1 MGDVFSLQLSCF
13 KAIGVSNMFFQWIIL
28 HVPIT
33 IVYLNYE
40 LTAFAA
46 LFPWRNLSF
55 KHLELLR
62 NMSSNFLSGN
72 GIFKLDT

>member
-13 KAIGVSNMFFQWIIL
+13 KAIGVSNMFFQGIIL

-46 LFPWRNLSF
+46 LFP
-55 KHLELLR
+55 
-62 NMSSNFLSGN
+62 
-72 GIFKLDT
+72 